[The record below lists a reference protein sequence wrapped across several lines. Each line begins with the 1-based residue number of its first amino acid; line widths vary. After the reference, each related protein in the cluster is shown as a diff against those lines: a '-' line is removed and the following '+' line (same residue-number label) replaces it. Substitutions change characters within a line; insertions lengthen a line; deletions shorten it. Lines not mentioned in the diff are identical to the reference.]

1 MPLPV
6 EDVIQIEQLI
16 SRYNFAFDRRDA
28 AGFAQCFTAD
38 GGFFLGDDEQTRGH
52 DGLAAYVEATGA
64 PGQLRHVI
72 TSVLADGDGTSATS
86 QAYCTVFVSNPGEGY
101 QVIAQG
107 IYRDELTKD
116 ADGWRFSKR
125 RFDQDPA

>member
-6 EDVIQIEQLI
+6 EDVVEIERLV

-28 AGFAQCFTAD
+28 EGFAHCFTAD
-38 GGFFLGDDEQTRGH
+38 GSFFLGDDEQTRGH
-52 DGLAAYVEATGA
+52 DGLAAYVAATA
-64 PGQLRHVI
+64 VSGQLRHVT
-72 TSVLADGDGTSATS
+72 TSVLAEGDGTSATS
-86 QAYCTVFVSNPGEGY
+86 QAYCTVFVSNPGGGY

-107 IYRDELTKD
+107 IYRDELTKN
-116 ADGWRFSKR
+116 ADGWRFCKR